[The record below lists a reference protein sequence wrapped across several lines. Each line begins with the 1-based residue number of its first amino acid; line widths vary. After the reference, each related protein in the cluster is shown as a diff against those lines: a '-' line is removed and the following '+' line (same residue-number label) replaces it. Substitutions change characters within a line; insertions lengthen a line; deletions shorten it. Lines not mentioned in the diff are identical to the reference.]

1 MPFSLGPLARDQ
13 SEAPTGAELLVI
25 GTKNEDN
32 DFFPQGRNT
41 GKRSILTLKL
51 DRRTVNFY

>member
-1 MPFSLGPLARDQ
+1 MAFSLVPLSRDQ

-32 DFFPQGRNT
+32 NIFPQGKIPGNRVFFE
-41 GKRSILTLKL
+41 SILVVSNYRKT
-51 DRRTVNFY
+51 

>member
-32 DFFPQGRNT
+32 NIFPQGKNRGN
-41 GKRSILTLKL
+41 RVFFDSKL
-51 DRRTVNFY
+51 ETKKLSNS

>member
-1 MPFSLGPLARDQ
+1 MGPLARDQ

-32 DFFPQGRNT
+32 DFFPQVKNPGNRVFFDSKLETKKLRN
-41 GKRSILTLKL
+41 S
-51 DRRTVNFY
+51 